1 MKIKKILLTLLLGFA
16 IILPSK
22 VLAEVKEVKNEEE
35 FKTAITDGNDVK
47 LTDNIKITDIITVDK
62 KVTIDLNDKNIN
74 VACKKCFSVKGGNLN
89 IIGTGTLYEDIADYS
104 PIMLYG
110 SENKEDTDYTTLTIG
125 ENVTLKGWAG
135 IFIDQV
141 SSDKKF
147 GYGITANIYGTLISV
162 ADTAGDKGHG
172 IYIQGKI
179 GARVENLVLVK
190 KNGCEVFNHTSKE
203 DIFLD

>member
-16 IILPSK
+16 IIFPSK

-110 SENKEDTDYTTLTIG
+110 SENKEDVNYTTLTIG

-147 GYGITANIYGTLISV
+147 GYGVTANIYGTLISV
-162 ADTAGDKGHG
+162 ADTL
-172 IYIQGKI
+172 
-179 GARVENLVLVK
+179 EFCS
-190 KNGCEVFNHTSKE
+190 KNAQ
-203 DIFLD
+203 ILI